1 MGGRL
6 AWMSSKDNIKAREN
20 VQATWTDIK
29 QHNLWEASGFTEKDG
44 NADTAKAS
52 WTFWSG
58 KESCI

>member
-1 MGGRL
+1 
-6 AWMSSKDNIKAREN
+6 MSSKDNIKAREN